1 MGIYGTKNKQ
11 IERQVV
17 LKFRKKCSNP
27 QAYKDSKNWKWKI
40 FFRFPAV
47 FFQHLKVVTQHYANC
62 YGMPTCYSDR
72 PHDFSVTIPKC
83 YKDVYVNDATARFKT
98 TRWLQGRHSLEIL
111 FFLYSNCHV
120 HNVGKENIHPPKS
133 HSMFYLINLVW
144 TLSLTKLS

>member
-1 MGIYGTKNKQ
+1 MGIYDTKNKQ

-17 LKFRKKCSNP
+17 LKFRKNVATHKP
-27 QAYKDSKNWKWKI
+27 IKI
-40 FFRFPAV
+40 VKIGSGKSFFAFQHF
-47 FFQHLKVVTQHYANC
+47 FFQYLKVVTRHYANC

-120 HNVGKENIHPPKS
+120 HNVGKENIHPP
-133 HSMFYLINLVW
+133 
-144 TLSLTKLS
+144 

>member
-1 MGIYGTKNKQ
+1 MEVEN
-11 IERQVV
+11 
-17 LKFRKKCSNP
+17 L
-27 QAYKDSKNWKWKI
+27 
-40 FFRFPAV
+40 FRFPAV

-120 HNVGKENIHPPKS
+120 HNVGKENIHPPKC

-144 TLSLTKLS
+144 TLSLTKLSWGHCSLTEKPGNDLH